1 MQQTLQH
8 TKPILILLPLV
19 ALLIS
24 ACARPTTPP
33 PPPQLISEITLAPGT
48 KGAQVPSAT
57 STATRATPDPTETPI
72 PTPTP
77 SDTPSQATLPPSL
90 TPRPTRT
97 PTPTP
102 TDTATPTDLPT
113 ATLTP
118 RPSRTPAPTRTPGT
132 GTPLACAERWFF
144 VPRPPDCPIAPYTNG
159 PANFQQFEHGFMIWF
174 AAQRTIFVVY
184 QPPNKPGWQQ
194 FVDTWQEGSPDSD
207 PSITPPEGLF
217 QPMRG
222 FGLVWRT
229 RPRVRQRLGWA
240 TGPELPYPSVLQ
252 IDSVGSRYIR
262 GPHNEVYRLNADLAG
277 WQIVKPG
284 T

>member
-1 MQQTLQH
+1 MQHTLRH
-8 TKPILILLPLV
+8 TKPILLLLPLV
-19 ALLIS
+19 TLLLS
-24 ACARPTTPP
+24 ACAGPTTPP

-57 STATRATPDPTETPI
+57 LTATVAMPVLTET
-72 PTPTP
+72 T
-77 SDTPSQATLPPSL
+77 
-90 TPRPTRT
+90 
-97 PTPTP
+97 
-102 TDTATPTDLPT
+102 TATP
-113 ATLTP
+113 
-118 RPSRTPAPTRTPGT
+118 TPGT

-144 VPRPPDCPIAPYTNG
+144 VPRPLDCPIAPYTNG
-159 PANFQQFEHGFMIWF
+159 PANFQQFERGFMIWF
-174 AAQRTIFVVY
+174 APQRTIFVVY

-229 RPRVRQRLGWA
+229 KPRVRQRLGWA

-252 IDSVGSRYIR
+252 IDSVGSRFIR